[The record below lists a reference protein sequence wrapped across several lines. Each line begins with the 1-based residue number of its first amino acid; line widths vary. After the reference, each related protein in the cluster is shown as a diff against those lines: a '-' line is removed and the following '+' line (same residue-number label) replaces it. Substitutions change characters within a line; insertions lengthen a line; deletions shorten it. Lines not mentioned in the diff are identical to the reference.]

1 MGFIVHPSRW
11 EVDHARA
18 IFAGQAYQASHDGQL
33 PETAM
38 WEKLE
43 FRYDLN
49 SARFAHWHPNIA
61 LMLEDRDLANSR
73 LSTFADPR
81 ERHRELRIRDLR
93 GGDEAADATP
103 IVHSFAPTPY
113 TDTITTTTTMEQP
126 RPLDVPSVAEP
137 ATALQGMTAV
147 MLAAAYFARRRKR
160 RRAQK

>member
-1 MGFIVHPSRW
+1 MGFIVHPSQW

-38 WEKLE
+38 WKMLE
-43 FRYDLN
+43 FRHELN
-49 SARFAHWHPNIA
+49 PARFTHWHPNIA
-61 LMLEDRDLANSR
+61 LIFENRDPASLLHS
-73 LSTFADPR
+73 SYPDPR

-93 GGDEAADATP
+93 GGDEAADAPPTLQA
-103 IVHSFAPTPY
+103 FAPPSHSE
-113 TDTITTTTTMEQP
+113 TTTSTEQP
-126 RPLDVPSVAEP
+126 RTAVVPTVAEP

-160 RRAQK
+160 RKPQG

>member
-11 EVDHARA
+11 EADHARA

-38 WEKLE
+38 WERLE

-49 SARFAHWHPNIA
+49 PARFARWHPNIA
-61 LMLEDRDLANSR
+61 LMLEDRELA
-73 LSTFADPR
+73 LSQLSAFADPP
-81 ERHRELRIRDLR
+81 ERHRERRIRDLS
-93 GGDEAADATP
+93 GGDEAAGATP
-103 IVHSFAPTPY
+103 IVHSLAPTPY
-113 TDTITTTTTMEQP
+113 ADTIATTMEQP
-126 RPLDVPSVAEP
+126 RLLDVPSVAEP

-160 RRAQK
+160 RKARKK